1 MLRRSISCAA
11 AGLLMAIPFWLF
23 ASQGLD
29 WMPHKIVLVAMLNVV
44 TAGVMALYDEMN
56 TP

>member
-1 MLRRSISCAA
+1 MRRSLSCMC
-11 AGLLMAIPFWLF
+11 AGLLVMTPFWLF

-44 TAGVMALYDEMN
+44 IAGVMALYDEMN

>member
-11 AGLLMAIPFWLF
+11 AGLLMATPFWLF

-44 TAGVMALYDEMN
+44 IAGVMALYDEMN

>member
-1 MLRRSISCAA
+1 MRRSVSCAI
-11 AGLLMAIPFWLF
+11 AGLLIVSPFWLF

-29 WMPHKIVLVAMLNVV
+29 WMPHKIALVAMLNVV
-44 TAGVMALYDEMN
+44 IAGVITLYDEVT

>member
-1 MLRRSISCAA
+1 MC
-11 AGLLMAIPFWLF
+11 AGLLIMTPFWLF

-44 TAGVMALYDEMN
+44 IAGVMALWDEMN
-56 TP
+56 LP

>member
-11 AGLLMAIPFWLF
+11 AGLLIATPFWLF

-29 WMPHKIVLVAMLNVV
+29 WLPHKVVAASAITLGI
-44 TAGVMALYDEMN
+44 TGWIWLWDEVN
-56 TP
+56 AP

>member
-11 AGLLMAIPFWLF
+11 AGLLIMTPFWLF

-29 WMPHKIVLVAMLNVV
+29 WLPHKIVLVAMLNVV
-44 TAGVMALYDEMN
+44 IAGVMALYDETN
-56 TP
+56 LP